1 MPRKNELLDKD
12 IEDRINQA
20 RYEKGDTEESKHS
33 IFYLIVVVLVTL
45 SVLFSLL
52 RYLL

>member
-1 MPRKNELLDKD
+1 MSKHNELLEED
-12 IEDRINQA
+12 IQSRIEEV
-20 RYEKGDTEESKHS
+20 RYEKSEKEPTKQSL
-33 IFYLIVVVLVTL
+33 FYLIVVVLVTL

>member
-1 MPRKNELLDKD
+1 MTKRNELLEDD
-12 IEDRINQA
+12 IHERISA
-20 RYEKGDTEESKHS
+20 VRYEKSEKEKTKQSP
-33 IFYLIVVVLVTL
+33 FYLLVVILVTL